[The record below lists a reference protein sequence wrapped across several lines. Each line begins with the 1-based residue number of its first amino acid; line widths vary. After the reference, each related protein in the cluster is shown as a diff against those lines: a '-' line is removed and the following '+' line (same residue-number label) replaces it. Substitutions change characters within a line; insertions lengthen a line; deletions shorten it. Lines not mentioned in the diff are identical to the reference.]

1 MVILIIPLKD
11 EPIGTRHPKRR
22 GLGRVRIPL
31 HPSPAITLAQ
41 SNNAKEKENK
51 NMAMITRTVLGTSI
65 TAKVVNKNTN
75 DITDFTTVVS
85 KVVTDEKGAT
95 KELAKVIPAELVI
108 IDIKSFEK
116 VEKLY
121 GITVADFMANAK
133 ELDPKTRKPL
143 TTAPVEA

>member
-1 MVILIIPLKD
+1 
-11 EPIGTRHPKRR
+11 
-22 GLGRVRIPL
+22 
-31 HPSPAITLAQ
+31 
-41 SNNAKEKENK
+41 
-51 NMAMITRTVLGTSI
+51 MAMITRTVVGTSI

-133 ELDPKTRKPL
+133 ELDPNTRKPL
-143 TTAPVEA
+143 TAPVEPIV